1 MDAFGADDEPAIAVV
16 DGADYTLFTGL
27 NSAGPPRPRVII
39 DLSMADQIQLHY
51 VDLGVSRVTDLKSEM
66 SIGRTEGN
74 DLILNHPSVSRKH
87 AKLEP
92 RGNKWWIVDLK
103 STNGVKVNGSVVSEA
118 QVNAGDK
125 IHVGSVQLELK
136 ALPSVDFSAESM
148 FDHPSGTVIRRISD
162 FNSEFGL
169 DASVPR
175 APSEPG
181 VKPVPEVTREKIF
194 QVLVQVAKAML
205 ESDNLDSLLE
215 TVMEMIFKYFSVER
229 GLIILFDEQ
238 GNPIPKLTKFL
249 DDTDAR
255 DIPIS
260 RNILNMVAEQ
270 QVAFMTSNALE
281 DARLLGGK
289 SIAIHGIRSAMCVP
303 LWNRNRVIGAVQ
315 VDSRIHVGRF
325 TEEDLDL
332 LTALANFAAV
342 AIERAQLNEKI
353 EQEQKIRSKM
363 ERYHSPAVIDEIVKG
378 VVNINPEESEIRTA
392 EVSILFADISGFT
405 TVSETKKPEEIA
417 EFLSHFFSCAVE
429 SIFAY
434 GGTLDKFIGDAVMAF
449 FGAPIP
455 QEDHA
460 DRAVLAGLML
470 QRLVGEWNTERERQ
484 GLTTVKIRVGINS
497 GPAVVGNVGTE
508 KRVDYTVLGSSVNIA
523 SRLESGVAKPGQL
536 VISKNTLD
544 RVIGSFKTESL
555 GEFALKGLQ
564 QKMPVYAVLGA
575 AADAPT
581 RETVS
586 ATTN

>member
-1 MDAFGADDEPAIAVV
+1 M
-16 DGADYTLFTGL
+16 T
-27 NSAGPPRPRVII
+27 
-39 DLSMADQIQLHY
+39 DQLQLHY
-51 VDLGVSRVTDLKSEM
+51 IDLGVPRVTDLRSQT

-74 DLILNHPSVSRKH
+74 DVILNHPSVSRKH
-87 AKLEP
+87 ARFEN
-92 RGNKWWIVDLK
+92 RDEKWWIIDLK
-103 STNGVKVNGSVVSEA
+103 STNGVKVNGTLVTEA
-118 QVNAGDK
+118 QVRAGDR

-136 ALPSVDFSAESM
+136 ALPTVDFSGDSM
-148 FDHPSGTVIRRISD
+148 FDNPSGTVIRRISD

-169 DASVPR
+169 DLQAEGAPAPVR
-175 APSEPG
+175 MPSEPG
-181 VKPVPEVTREKIF
+181 VKAAPGVTREKIF

-205 ESDNLDSLLE
+205 ESDDLNSLLE
-215 TVMEMIFKYFSVER
+215 TVMEMIFRHLPVER
-229 GLIILFDEQ
+229 GLIILFDED
-238 GNPIPKLTKFL
+238 GNPVPKLTKFL
-249 DDTDAR
+249 DDADAH

-260 RNILNMVAEQ
+260 RTILKMVAEQ
-270 QVAFMTSNALE
+270 QVALMTSNALE

-289 SIAIHGIRSAMCVP
+289 SIAIHGIRSAMCAP
-303 LWNRNRVIGAVQ
+303 LWNKQRVIGAVQ

-342 AIERAQLNEKI
+342 AIERAQLSEKI
-353 EQEQKIRSKM
+353 EQERKIRSKM

-378 VVNINPEESEIRTA
+378 AVSADEEEIRSR

-405 TVSETKKPEEIA
+405 TVSETKGPEEVA

-449 FGAPIP
+449 FGAPID
-455 QEDHA
+455 QDDHA
-460 DRAVLAGLML
+460 DRAILAGLMM
-470 QRLVGEWNTERERQ
+470 QRLVAEWNAERARQ
-484 GLTTVKIRVGINS
+484 GLPEVKIRVGINS

-536 VISKNTLD
+536 VISQNTLD
-544 RVIGSFKTESL
+544 RTVGSFVTESL

-564 QKMPVYAVLGA
+564 QKMPVHTVIGA
-575 AADAPT
+575 GNAQVRTDALQ
-581 RETVS
+581 

>member
-1 MDAFGADDEPAIAVV
+1 M
-16 DGADYTLFTGL
+16 T
-27 NSAGPPRPRVII
+27 
-39 DLSMADQIQLHY
+39 DQLQVHY
-51 VDLGVSRVTDLKSEM
+51 IDLGVPRFMDLRGPL

-87 AKLEP
+87 ARFEP
-92 RGNKWWIVDLK
+92 RSNAWWVIDLK
-103 STNGVKVNGSVVSEA
+103 STNGVKVNGNLVTEA
-118 QVNAGDK
+118 QVHSGDV
-125 IHVGSVQLELK
+125 IHIGSVQLDVK
-136 ALPSVDFSAESM
+136 ALPSVDFSGDSM
-148 FDHPSGTVIRRISD
+148 FENASGTVIRRISD

-169 DASVPR
+169 DVSGVRSPR
-175 APSEPG
+175 IPSEPG
-181 VKPVPEVTREKIF
+181 SKAAPGFTREKIF

-205 ESDNLDSLLE
+205 ETEDLNGLLE
-215 TVMEMIFKYFSVER
+215 TVMDMIFRYLPVER
-229 GLIILFDEQ
+229 GLIILFDEA
-238 GNPIPKLTKFL
+238 GNPVPKLTKFL
-249 DDTDAR
+249 DDAEQQ

-260 RNILNMVAEQ
+260 RTILKMVAEQ
-270 QVAFMTSNALE
+270 QVSLMTSNALE

-342 AIERAQLNEKI
+342 AIERAQLNEKF

-363 ERYHSPAVIDEIVKG
+363 ERYHSPAVVDEIVKG
-378 VVNINPEESEIRTA
+378 VISTDEAEIRNA
-392 EVSILFADISGFT
+392 DVSILFADISGFT
-405 TVSETKKPEEIA
+405 TVSETKKPEEVA
-417 EFLSHFFSCAVE
+417 EFLSHFFSFAVE
-429 SIFAY
+429 SIFAF

-460 DRAVLAGLML
+460 DRAVLTGLML
-470 QRLVGEWNTERERQ
+470 QRLVGEWNAERVKQ
-484 GLTTVKIRVGINS
+484 GLPEVRIRVGINS

-508 KRVDYTVLGSSVNIA
+508 KRVDYTVLGSAVNIA

-536 VISKNTLD
+536 VISKNTLE
-544 RVIGSFKTESL
+544 RIVGSFQTESL

-564 QKMPVYAVLGA
+564 QKMPVFTVVGA
-575 AADAPT
+575 GEASSTLDRDTMHAT
-581 RETVS
+581 R
-586 ATTN
+586 

>member
-1 MDAFGADDEPAIAVV
+1 MTE
-16 DGADYTLFTGL
+16 
-27 NSAGPPRPRVII
+27 
-39 DLSMADQIQLHY
+39 QLQVHY
-51 VDLGVSRVTDLKSEM
+51 VDLGVPRVTDLKAPL

-87 AKLEP
+87 ARFEP
-92 RGNKWWIVDLK
+92 RNNRWWIIDLK
-103 STNGVKVNGSVVSEA
+103 STNGVKVNGNLITEA
-118 QVNAGDK
+118 QVNSGDV
-125 IHVGSVQLELK
+125 IHVGSVQLDVKL
-136 ALPSVDFSAESM
+136 LPSVDFSGDSM
-148 FDHPSGTVIRRISD
+148 FENASGTVIRRISD

-169 DASVPR
+169 DMAEAAQPQVR
-175 APSEPG
+175 VPSEPG
-181 VKPVPEVTREKIF
+181 LKPAPGVTREKIF

-205 ESDNLDSLLE
+205 QSEDLNSLLQ
-215 TVMEMIFKYFSVER
+215 TVMDMIFKYLPVER
-229 GLIILFDEQ
+229 GLIILFDEA
-238 GNPIPKLTKFL
+238 GNPVPKLTKFM
-249 DDTDAR
+249 DDADAQ

-260 RNILNMVAEQ
+260 RTILKMVAEQ
-270 QVAFMTSNALE
+270 QVALMTSNALE

-332 LTALANFAAV
+332 LTALANFGAV

-353 EQEQKIRSKM
+353 EHEQKIRSKM
-363 ERYHSPAVIDEIVKG
+363 ERYHSPAVVDEIVKG
-378 VVNINPEESEIRTA
+378 VVATSETEIRSR

-405 TVSETKKPEEIA
+405 TVSETKKPEEVA

-455 QEDHA
+455 QDDHA
-460 DRAVLAGLML
+460 DRAVLAGLMM
-470 QRLVGEWNTERERQ
+470 QQLVGEWNAEREKQ
-484 GLTTVKIRVGINS
+484 GLPKVLIRVGVNS

-508 KRVDYTVLGSSVNIA
+508 KRVDYTVLGSAVNIA

-536 VISKNTLD
+536 VISQNTLE
-544 RVIGSFKTESL
+544 RIVGSFQTQSL

-564 QKMPVYAVLGA
+564 QKMPVHVVLGA
-575 AADAPT
+575 GESQGQYARDTLHAST
-581 RETVS
+581 G
-586 ATTN
+586 